1 MEKTTIPIFIQ
12 NTQLFSYLNEI
23 LSNIN
28 SFSDNKIEFSLKNNK
43 SDESFR
49 ILIADD
55 IFFEKNIHMLS
66 KSKKIF
72 LIKTTDKNVIQN
84 VNNNE
89 IFITETPFKISE
101 FFTQI
106 INLIKQDSIQQDRK
120 LKFSSFSY
128 DPKMRVL
135 SNKDSSLRFTEKE
148 AQIFQCLLNSST
160 YQSKKMLLKKVWSY
174 DDKIDTHTLE
184 THIYSLRKKIDKI
197 LLLRNLIIFEENKG
211 YFLNKKI
218 L

>member
-55 IFFEKNIHMLS
+55 IYFEKNIHMLS

-148 AQIFQCLLNSST
+148 AQIFQCLLDSST

>member
-55 IFFEKNIHMLS
+55 IYFEKNIHMLS

-148 AQIFQCLLNSST
+148 AQIFQCLLDSST
-160 YQSKKMLLKKVWSY
+160 YQSKKM
-174 DDKIDTHTLE
+174 
-184 THIYSLRKKIDKI
+184 
-197 LLLRNLIIFEENKG
+197 
-211 YFLNKKI
+211 
-218 L
+218 

>member
-120 LKFSSFSY
+120 LQFSSFSY

-148 AQIFQCLLNSST
+148 AQIFQCLLDSST